1 MTLADDP
8 MERAEDPLALFDA
21 WYAAARGCGIDKPHA
36 AALATAGADCRATAR
51 IVLLSSHD
59 ARGFVFHTNYRS
71 RKGRELEANPWAT
84 LLFWWDPLGR
94 QVRIEGPCERTAPE
108 ESDAY
113 WRSRPRGRQL
123 GAWASEQ
130 SAVIAGPET
139 LTRRMAEATRRF
151 EGGEVPRPAHWGGYR
166 LRPEVMEFW
175 REGRDRLHDR
185 VRFRREGG
193 AWVREWLAP

>member
-1 MTLADDP
+1 MVLESDP
-8 MERAEDPLALFDA
+8 MERADDPLALFDA
-21 WYAAARGCGIDKPHA
+21 WYGAARGCGIDKPHA

-71 RKGRELEANPWAT
+71 RKARELEDNAWAT

-94 QVRIEGPCERTAPE
+94 QVRIEGPCARTAPE

-130 SAVIAGPET
+130 SAVIPGPEA
-139 LTRRMAEATRRF
+139 LAARMAEVTRRF
-151 EGGEVPRPAHWGGYR
+151 EGEAVPRPAHWGGYR

-185 VRFRREGG
+185 LRFRRTEAG
-193 AWVREWLAP
+193 WVREWLAP